1 MDIYLP
7 IANVSE
13 DLFVILGLGGAVGL
27 LSGMFGVG
35 GGFLMTPLLMQIGI
49 PPPVAVASA
58 ANQVVGASVSGC
70 LAHWRRRAVDVKMG
84 LILLGGGFAGS
95 TVGIA
100 LFKLLSALGQI
111 ELTISL
117 CYVVLLGALGTLM
130 LIDALKMY
138 AKQRRSGN
146 KLPTRGA
153 HRHTWI
159 HHLPLKT
166 RFRRSKLYISALV
179 PAGVGFLV
187 GLLSAI
193 MGVGG
198 GFIMVPAMIYL
209 IGMPSTMVVG
219 TSLFQITFVSANV
232 TILQATTNN
241 TVDVVLAILLLVGGT
256 IGAQIGARI
265 GARLRTEQLRILLAL
280 MVLAMS
286 VNVLVELTLSP
297 EDTYSITSSLPYSSF

>member
-35 GGFLMTPLLMQIGI
+35 GGFLLTPLLMQIGI

-58 ANQVVGASVSGC
+58 ANQVVGASISGC
-70 LAHWRRRAVDVKMG
+70 LAHWRRHAVDVKMG

-117 CYVVLLGALGTLM
+117 CYVILLGALGSLM
-130 LIDALKMY
+130 LNDALKMY
-138 AKQRRSGN
+138 ARRRKSGN
-146 KLPTRGA
+146 RLPTRGA
-153 HRHTWI
+153 ARHTWI

-198 GFIMVPAMIYL
+198 GFVMVPAMIYL

-241 TVDVVLAILLLVGGT
+241 TVDAVLAILLLVGGT

>member
-1 MDIYLP
+1 MEIYLP
-7 IANVSE
+7 IAGISE
-13 DLFVILGLGGAVGL
+13 NLFLILGLGGLVGM

-35 GGFLMTPLLMQIGI
+35 GGFLLTPLLMQIGI
-49 PPPVAVASA
+49 PPPIAVASA

-70 LAHWRRRAVDVKMG
+70 LAHWQRRNVDLKMG

-95 TVGIA
+95 TIGIWV
-100 LFKLLSALGQI
+100 FRLLRAQGQI

-117 CYVVLLGALGTLM
+117 CYVILLGALGSLM
-130 LIDALKMY
+130 LVDALRMY
-138 AKQRRSGN
+138 YRQRKTGSSSTG
-146 KLPTRGA
+146 RGA

-159 HHLPLKT
+159 HRLPLKM
-166 RFRRSKLYISALV
+166 RFRRSRLYISALV

-187 GLLSAI
+187 GFLSAI

-198 GFIMVPAMIYL
+198 GFVMVPAMIYL
-209 IGMPSTMVVG
+209 IGMPTGVVVG

-232 TILQATTNN
+232 TILQAASNQ

-256 IGAQIGARI
+256 IGAQIGARV

-286 VNVLVELTLSP
+286 VDVALDLAVTP
-297 EDTYSITSSLPYSSF
+297 EDLYSITSATP